1 MKIFAMSDIHGYL
14 DAFLD
19 ALARV
24 DLEDKNNML
33 ILCGDYIHGGP
44 DSYGVVEKIIELKKK
59 YKNRVVVLTGN
70 HEYDAIE
77 TGSIVD
83 DYSINEVYDEKRDKK
98 CLDFISKLDLYY
110 NYKDEVVFCHAGVD
124 EEAGEIWEAGTS
136 EYFYFGKHPP
146 ETGPFCI
153 NIVAGHVSAATVA
166 DNPKHKGV
174 YYDGYSHYFIDG
186 DVLKNNY
193 VPVLMYDT
201 KDKKFYEVTNRGTKK
216 LSK

>member
-1 MKIFAMSDIHGYL
+1 MSDIHGYL

-33 ILCGDYIHGGP
+33 ILCGDYIHGGY

-59 YKNRVVVLTGN
+59 YKKRVVVLMGN

-98 CLDFISKLDLYY
+98 CLDFISHLELYY
-110 NYKDEVVFCHAGVD
+110 KYKDEVVFCHAGVD
-124 EEAGEIWEAGTS
+124 EEAGEYWEAGTAD
-136 EYFYFGKHPP
+136 YFYTGKYPA

-153 NIVAGHVSAATVA
+153 NIVAGHIAAFTVA
-166 DNPKHKGV
+166 GNPNHKGI
-174 YYDGYSHYFIDG
+174 YYDGESHYFIDG
-186 DVLKNNY
+186 GTEKSRY

-201 KDKKFYEVTNRGTKK
+201 NKKKFYEVHDYGNEEIG
-216 LSK
+216 

>member
-24 DLEDKNNML
+24 DLEDKDNML
-33 ILCGDYIHGGP
+33 ILCGDYIHGGT

-59 YKNRVVVLTGN
+59 YNKRVIVLMGN

-83 DYSINEVYDEKRDKK
+83 DYSINEEYDEKRDKK

-110 NYKDEVVFCHAGVD
+110 NYKDEVVFCHAGID
-124 EEAGEIWEAGTS
+124 EEAGEIWEAGTA
-136 EYFYFGKHPP
+136 EYFYIGKHPP
-146 ETGPFCI
+146 ETGHFCI

-166 DNPKHKGV
+166 KNPKHKGV
-174 YYDGYSHYFIDG
+174 YYDGENHYFIDG
-186 DVLKNNY
+186 CTEKSGY

-201 KDKKFYEVTNRGTKK
+201 KEKKFYEVTNRGTKK

>member
-1 MKIFAMSDIHGYL
+1 MKIYAISDIHGYL
-14 DAFLD
+14 NAFLD
-19 ALARV
+19 ALKRV
-24 DLEDKNNML
+24 DLEDKDNML
-33 ILCGDYIHGGP
+33 ILCGDYIHGGT
-44 DSYGVVEKIIELKKK
+44 DSYGVVEKIVDLKKK
-59 YKNRVVVLTGN
+59 YKKRVVVLMGN

-124 EEAGEIWEAGTS
+124 EEAGEIWEAGTA
-136 EYFYFGKHPP
+136 EYVYIGKHPP

-166 DNPKHKGV
+166 NKPKHKGV

-186 DVLKNNY
+186 CTEKSGY

-201 KDKKFYEVTNRGTKK
+201 KKKKFYEVTKK
-216 LSK
+216 GNTELN